1 MVKMF
6 LGLSKEDFNWIF
18 FYLILII
25 CWFLVFIMGSYEN
38 QINIF
43 SNIYG
48 KEFFLALCRT
58 PAGFKD
64 FHVIFLM
71 WIIMGA
77 AMMVPTFIPVLVTYK
92 DLTYSKENKMYGF
105 WILIL
110 GFLIVWILFAFFI
123 TSIQLLL
130 LTQNILSANG
140 TFLSPFLS
148 SLLLSFAG
156 IYQFSSLKNNCLKKC
171 RSPMLFFMQ
180 YWNDNLISVFIIGF
194 KVGIFCLGCC
204 WLLMSLG
211 FVGGSMNYFF
221 MGLSTL
227 MMTFEKLPR
236 IGNFFNK
243 FISLALLLSAL
254 YIISKELTTIF

>member
-1 MVKMF
+1 MF
-6 LGLSKEDFNWIF
+6 SGLSKKDFNWIF
-18 FYLILII
+18 FYIILIS

-43 SNIYG
+43 SDVYG
-48 KEFFLALCRT
+48 KEFFLALCKNPT
-58 PAGFKD
+58 GFKD
-64 FHVIFLM
+64 FHIIFFM

-77 AMMVPTFIPVLVTYK
+77 AMMVPTVIPVLVTYK
-92 DLTYSKENKMYGF
+92 DLNHSNEKKIFGF
-105 WILIL
+105 WILIS

-123 TSIQLLL
+123 TTIQLLL
-130 LTQNILSANG
+130 ITQNILSING
-140 TFLSPFLS
+140 TFLNPLLS

-156 IYQFSSLKNNCLKKC
+156 IYQFSSLKNSCLKKC

-180 YWNDNLISVFIIGF
+180 YWNNNLISIFIIGF

-227 MMTFEKLPR
+227 LMTFEKLPKV
-236 IGNFFNK
+236 GNFFNK
-243 FISLALLLSAL
+243 FISLALLSSAF
-254 YIISKELTTIF
+254 YIIFKELTIIF